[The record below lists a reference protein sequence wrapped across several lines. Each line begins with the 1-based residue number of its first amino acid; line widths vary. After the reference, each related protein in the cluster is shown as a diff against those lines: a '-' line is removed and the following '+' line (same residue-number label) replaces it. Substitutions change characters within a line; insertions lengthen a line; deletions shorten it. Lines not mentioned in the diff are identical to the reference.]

1 MKARY
6 EMPELDGAGSFA
18 EVTGGRFG
26 WGRDWLW
33 RSFWG
38 GYPRGPGGG
47 GGGGVIIIGGGGG
60 GW

>member
-1 MKARY
+1 MKACY
-6 EMPELDGAGSFA
+6 ETPALDGAGSFA
-18 EVTGGRFG
+18 EVTGGRWG

-38 GYPRGPGGG
+38 GGPG

-60 GW
+60 GWGW